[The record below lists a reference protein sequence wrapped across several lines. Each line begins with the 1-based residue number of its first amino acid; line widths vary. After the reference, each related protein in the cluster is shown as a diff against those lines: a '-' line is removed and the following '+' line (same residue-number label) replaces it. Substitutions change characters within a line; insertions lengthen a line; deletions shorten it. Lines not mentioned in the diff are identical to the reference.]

1 MRTDH
6 GDNDRREELYRFLEE
21 EWPGTK
27 FDGASDALRLDED
40 LGLYGDEAIDFL
52 LKLSE
57 RFNVDLAA
65 FELAAHFYPEDSL
78 GYGFRRLF
86 RCRRVLKPSPSIED
100 LRKAIATGKLK

>member
-1 MRTDH
+1 MRTGH

-21 EWPGTK
+21 EWPGTT

-57 RFNVDLAA
+57 RFNVDLTQ
-65 FELAAHFYPEDSL
+65 FDLAAHFYPEDSL
-78 GYGFRRLF
+78 RYGFRRLF
-86 RCRRVLKPSPSIED
+86 GCKRELKASPSIKD
-100 LRKAIATGKLK
+100 LRNAIATGELK